1 MRLYTLLRLSDLL
14 GRAERPARG
23 VFRAVIEP
31 RKPRHRLLR
40 VVLALFGL
48 ALLAAFLVVAVAV
61 GAVMII
67 GGLGWKLLHRT
78 PRAPRDPRVLD
89 GTYRVVTRP
98 LLSR

>member
-1 MRLYTLLRLSDLL
+1 M
-14 GRAERPARG
+14 
-23 VFRAVIEP
+23 FRTVIEP
-31 RKPRHRLLR
+31 RKPRHRALR

-67 GGLGWKLLHRT
+67 GGLGWKLLRRA
-78 PRAPRDPRVLD
+78 PRAPSGDRVLD
-89 GTYRVVTRP
+89 GTYRVVPRP